1 MAILIILSK
10 KAGLKKAGFLAYEIF
25 TSIFLRI
32 FVFGFVTGLI
42 GCSIDILISSGI
54 GSFVRFRHIRG
65 IGTGLIFGLHIMFR
79 WIFILIA
86 PFFHI
91 HIAILCPRTAATQ
104 PQSSQQQKSQ
114 SQGTD
119 SFINYFHIFIPLVN
133 NGLCGDSKTQ
143 QKHPGLTGYA

>member
-1 MAILIILSK
+1 MLCKGSPKDMLCKGSPMAILIILSK

-65 IGTGLIFGLHIMFR
+65 IG
-79 WIFILIA
+79 
-86 PFFHI
+86 
-91 HIAILCPRTAATQ
+91 AATQ

-114 SQGTD
+114 GQGTD